1 MSPSFAG
8 PVLGIVSTTRLL
20 GVIGDPIAHSL
31 SPDMHNAAISV
42 LEMDYCYVAFHVL
55 PDRVEPALQGMRALQ
70 IRGLNVTLPHK
81 TAVMAHLDQ
90 ISEEALAVGAVN
102 TISFEE
108 GDLVGHNTDVY
119 GLATALERTAGLA
132 VLPEH
137 CVILGAGGV
146 ARAAVYALA
155 TNDDVRRVSILNRTV
170 ARAEALA
177 HDMGRITGKT
187 IDAGD
192 LTADTQL
199 RVFADA
205 GLVVNGTSLGM
216 VPDVE
221 RTPLAD
227 TSAIH
232 SELVLYDTVFNPLDT
247 LLMRQ
252 FRSAGAP
259 AFGGLDMLVHQ
270 GARSFAIWTGVE
282 PPVDVMKRAI
292 IGRFRA

>member
-1 MSPSFAG
+1 MG
-8 PVLGIVSTTRLL
+8 LVLGIVSTTRLL

-31 SPDMHNAAISV
+31 SPDMHNAAIGV
-42 LEMDYCYVAFHVL
+42 LETDYCYVAFHVL
-55 PDRVEPALQGMRALQ
+55 PDRVESALRGMRALQ

-81 TAVMAHLDQ
+81 TAVMAHLDR

-108 GDLVGHNTDVY
+108 GDLVGYNTDVY

-177 HDMGRITGKT
+177 HDMERITGKA
-187 IDAGD
+187 IDTGD
-192 LTADTQL
+192 LTADTQS
-199 RVFADA
+199 RVFANA

-216 VPDVE
+216 VPDAE

-227 TSAIH
+227 TSALH

-292 IGRFRA
+292 IGRFRE

>member
-1 MSPSFAG
+1 M
-8 PVLGIVSTTRLL
+8 GIVSTTRLL

-31 SPDMHNAAISV
+31 SPDMHNAAIGV
-42 LEMDYCYVAFHVL
+42 LETDYCYVAFHVL
-55 PDRVEPALQGMRALQ
+55 PDRVESALRGMRALQ

-81 TAVMAHLDQ
+81 TAVMAHLDR

-108 GDLVGHNTDVY
+108 GDLVGYNTDVY

-177 HDMGRITGKT
+177 HDMERITGKA
-187 IDAGD
+187 IDTGD
-192 LTADTQL
+192 LTADTQS
-199 RVFADA
+199 RVFANA

-227 TSAIH
+227 TSALH

-292 IGRFRA
+292 IGRFRE

>member
-1 MSPSFAG
+1 M
-8 PVLGIVSTTRLL
+8 GIVSTTQLL

-31 SPDMHNAAISV
+31 SPDMHNAAIGV
-42 LEMDYCYVAFHVL
+42 LEIDYCYVAFHVL
-55 PDRVEPALQGMRALQ
+55 PDGVESALDGMRALQ

-81 TAVMAHLDQ
+81 SAVMAHLDR

-102 TISFEE
+102 TVSLKDGE
-108 GDLVGHNTDVY
+108 LVGQNTDVY

-146 ARAAVYALA
+146 ARAAAYALA
-155 TNDDVRRVSILNRTV
+155 TRNEVRRVSILNRTV
-170 ARAEALA
+170 ARAELLA
-177 HDMGRITGKT
+177 RDMQRTTGKA

-192 LTADTQL
+192 LTKGTQM
-199 RVFADA
+199 RRFADA

-216 VPDVE
+216 YPDVE
-221 RTPLAD
+221 RTPIAD
-227 TSAIH
+227 TDAVH
-232 SELVLYDTVFNPLDT
+232 PQLVLYDTVFNPLDT

-259 AFGGLDMLVHQ
+259 AFGGLDMLVYQ
-270 GARSFAIWTGVE
+270 GARSFAIWTGIE

>member
-1 MSPSFAG
+1 M
-8 PVLGIVSTTRLL
+8 GIVSTTRLL

-31 SPDMHNAAISV
+31 SPDMHNAAIGV
-42 LEMDYCYVAFHVL
+42 LETDYCYVAFHVL
-55 PDRVEPALQGMRALQ
+55 PDRVESALRGMRALQ

-81 TAVMAHLDQ
+81 TAVMAHLDR

-108 GDLVGHNTDVY
+108 GDLVGYNTDVY

-177 HDMGRITGKT
+177 HNMERITGKA
-187 IDAGD
+187 IDTGD
-192 LTADTQL
+192 LTADTQS

-216 VPDVE
+216 VPDAE

-227 TSAIH
+227 TSALH

-292 IGRFRA
+292 IGRFRE

>member
-1 MSPSFAG
+1 M
-8 PVLGIVSTTRLL
+8 GIVSTTQLL

-42 LEMDYCYVAFHVL
+42 LEADYCYVAFHVL
-55 PDRVEPALQGMRALQ
+55 PNGVESALQGMRALQ

-81 TAVMAHLDQ
+81 TAVMAHLDR

-102 TISFEE
+102 TISFNDGE
-108 GDLVGHNTDVY
+108 LVGHNTDVY

-155 TNDDVRRVSILNRTV
+155 TQNEVRRVSILNRTV

-177 HDMGRITGKT
+177 RNMERITGKT

-192 LTADTQL
+192 LTTDTQM
-199 RVFADA
+199 RRFADA

-216 VPDVE
+216 HPNVE

-227 TSAIH
+227 TDTIH
-232 SELVLYDTVFNPLDT
+232 SQLVLYDTVFNPLDT

-252 FRSAGAP
+252 FRSAGAL

-270 GARSFAIWTGVE
+270 GARSFAIWTGIE
-282 PPVDVMKRAI
+282 PPVDVMKQAVI
-292 IGRFRA
+292 DRFRA

>member
-1 MSPSFAG
+1 M
-8 PVLGIVSTTRLL
+8 GIVSTTRLL

-31 SPDMHNAAISV
+31 SPDMHNAAIGV
-42 LEMDYCYVAFHVL
+42 LETDYCYVAFHVL
-55 PDRVEPALQGMRALQ
+55 PDRVESALRGMRALQ

-81 TAVMAHLDQ
+81 TAVMAHLDR

-108 GDLVGHNTDVY
+108 GDLVGYNTDVY

-155 TNDDVRRVSILNRTV
+155 TNHDVRRVSILNRTV

-177 HDMGRITGKT
+177 HDMERITGKA
-187 IDAGD
+187 IDTGD
-192 LTADTQL
+192 LTADTQS

-216 VPDVE
+216 VPDAE

-227 TSAIH
+227 TSALH

-292 IGRFRA
+292 IGRFRE

>member
-1 MSPSFAG
+1 M
-8 PVLGIVSTTRLL
+8 GIVSTTRLL

-31 SPDMHNAAISV
+31 SPDMHNAAIGV
-42 LEMDYCYVAFHVL
+42 LETDYCYVAFHVL
-55 PDRVEPALQGMRALQ
+55 PDRVESALRGMRALQ

-81 TAVMAHLDQ
+81 TAVMAHLDR

-108 GDLVGHNTDVY
+108 GDLVGYNTDVY

-177 HDMGRITGKT
+177 HDMERITGKA
-187 IDAGD
+187 IDTGD
-192 LTADTQL
+192 LTADTQS

-227 TSAIH
+227 TSVLH

-292 IGRFRA
+292 IGRFRE

>member
-1 MSPSFAG
+1 M
-8 PVLGIVSTTRLL
+8 GIVSTTQLL
-20 GVIGDPIAHSL
+20 GVIGDPIAHSF
-31 SPDMHNAAISV
+31 SPDMHNAAINV
-42 LEMDYCYVAFHVL
+42 LDIDYCYVAFHVL
-55 PDRVEPALQGMRALQ
+55 PHRVESAIQGMRALQ

-81 TAVMAHLDQ
+81 TAVMAHLDR
-90 ISEEALAVGAVN
+90 ISEAALAVGAVN
-102 TISFEE
+102 TISFEDGE
-108 GDLVGHNTDVY
+108 LVGHNTDIY

-155 TNDDVRRVSILNRTV
+155 AQNEVRRISILNRTV

-177 HDMGRITGKT
+177 RDMERITGKA

-192 LTADTQL
+192 LSIDTQT
-199 RVFADA
+199 RRFADA

-216 VPDVE
+216 YPDLE
-221 RTPLAD
+221 GTPLAD
-227 TSAIH
+227 TDAIH
-232 SELVLYDTVFNPLDT
+232 SHLVLYDTVFNPLDT

-259 AFGGLDMLVHQ
+259 AYGGLDMLVHQ
-270 GARSFAIWTGVE
+270 GARSFAIWTGIE
-282 PPVDVMKRAI
+282 PPVHVMKQAV

>member
-1 MSPSFAG
+1 M
-8 PVLGIVSTTRLL
+8 
-20 GVIGDPIAHSL
+20 
-31 SPDMHNAAISV
+31 
-42 LEMDYCYVAFHVL
+42 
-55 PDRVEPALQGMRALQ
+55 Q

-81 TAVMAHLDQ
+81 TAVMAHLDR

-108 GDLVGHNTDVY
+108 GDLVGYNTDVY

-155 TNDDVRRVSILNRTV
+155 TNHDVRRVSILNRTV

-177 HDMGRITGKT
+177 HDMERITGKA
-187 IDAGD
+187 IDTGD
-192 LTADTQL
+192 LTADTQS

-216 VPDVE
+216 VPDAE

-227 TSAIH
+227 TSALH

-292 IGRFRA
+292 IGRFRE

>member
-1 MSPSFAG
+1 M
-8 PVLGIVSTTRLL
+8 GIVSTTRLL

-31 SPDMHNAAISV
+31 SPDMHNAAIGD
-42 LEMDYCYVAFHVL
+42 LELDYCYVAFHVF
-55 PDRVEPALQGMRALQ
+55 PDGVESALDGMRALQ

-81 TAVMAHLDQ
+81 SAVMPHLDR

-102 TISFEE
+102 TISLRDGELS
-108 GDLVGHNTDVY
+108 GQNTDVY
-119 GLATALERTAGLA
+119 GLVTALERSAGLA

-155 TNDDVRRVSILNRTV
+155 SRKEVRRVSILNRTV
-170 ARAEALA
+170 SRADALA
-177 HDMGRITGKT
+177 RDMRRITGKT
-187 IDAGD
+187 IDTGD
-192 LTADTQL
+192 LTKDTQKI
-199 RVFADA
+199 RFADA

-216 VPDVE
+216 YPDVE

-227 TSAIH
+227 TDAVH
-232 SELVLYDTVFNPLDT
+232 PRLVLYDTVFNPLDT
-247 LLMRQ
+247 RLMHQ

-270 GARSFAIWTGVE
+270 GARSFAIWTGIE

>member
-1 MSPSFAG
+1 M
-8 PVLGIVSTTRLL
+8 GIVSTTRLL

-31 SPDMHNAAISV
+31 SPDMHNAAIAA
-42 LEMDYCYVAFHVL
+42 LEIDYCYVAFHVL
-55 PDRVEPALQGMRALQ
+55 PDGIESALDGMRALQ

-81 TAVMAHLDQ
+81 SAVMPHLDRV
-90 ISEEALAVGAVN
+90 SDEALAVGAVN
-102 TISFEE
+102 TISLRDGE
-108 GDLVGHNTDVY
+108 LVGQNTDVY
-119 GLATALERTAGLA
+119 GLVTALEHTAGLA

-155 TNDDVRRVSILNRTV
+155 SRKEVRRVSILNRTV

-177 HDMGRITGKT
+177 HDMQRITGKA

-192 LTADTQL
+192 LTKDTQM
-199 RVFADA
+199 RRFVDA

-216 VPDVE
+216 IPEVE

-227 TSAIH
+227 TDAIH
-232 SELVLYDTVFNPLDT
+232 PRLVLYDTVFNPLDT

-252 FRSAGAP
+252 FRSAGAR
-259 AFGGLDMLVHQ
+259 AFGGLDMLVYQ
-270 GARSFAIWTGVE
+270 GARSFAIWTGIE

-292 IGRFRA
+292 IGRFRT

>member
-1 MSPSFAG
+1 MG
-8 PVLGIVSTTRLL
+8 LVLGIVSTTRLL

-31 SPDMHNAAISV
+31 SPDMHNAAIGV
-42 LEMDYCYVAFHVL
+42 LETDYCYVAFHVL
-55 PDRVEPALQGMRALQ
+55 PDRVESALRGMRALQ

-81 TAVMAHLDQ
+81 TAVMAHLDR

-108 GDLVGHNTDVY
+108 GDLVGYNTDVY

-177 HDMGRITGKT
+177 HDMERITGKA
-187 IDAGD
+187 IDTGD
-192 LTADTQL
+192 LTADTQS

-216 VPDVE
+216 VPDAE

-227 TSAIH
+227 TSALH

-292 IGRFRA
+292 IGRFRE

>member
-1 MSPSFAG
+1 M
-8 PVLGIVSTTRLL
+8 GIVSTTRLL

-31 SPDMHNAAISV
+31 SPDMHNAAIGV
-42 LEMDYCYVAFHVL
+42 LETDYCYVAFHVL
-55 PDRVEPALQGMRALQ
+55 PDRVESALRGMRALQ

-81 TAVMAHLDQ
+81 TAVMAHLDR

-108 GDLVGHNTDVY
+108 GDLVGYNTDVY

-177 HDMGRITGKT
+177 HDMERITGKA
-187 IDAGD
+187 IDTGD
-192 LTADTQL
+192 LTADTQS

-227 TSAIH
+227 TSALH

-292 IGRFRA
+292 IGRFRE

>member
-1 MSPSFAG
+1 MG
-8 PVLGIVSTTRLL
+8 LVLGIVSTTRLL

-31 SPDMHNAAISV
+31 SPDMHNAAIGV
-42 LEMDYCYVAFHVL
+42 LETDYCYVAFHVL
-55 PDRVEPALQGMRALQ
+55 PDRVESALRGMRALQ

-81 TAVMAHLDQ
+81 TAVMAHLDR

-108 GDLVGHNTDVY
+108 GDLVGYNTDVY

-155 TNDDVRRVSILNRTV
+155 TNHDVRRVSILNRTV

-177 HDMGRITGKT
+177 HDMERITGKA
-187 IDAGD
+187 IDTGD
-192 LTADTQL
+192 LTADTQS

-216 VPDVE
+216 VPDAE

-227 TSAIH
+227 TSALH

-292 IGRFRA
+292 IGRFRE